1 MRLGGA
7 TMGTTWSVTYV
18 VEGAQTP
25 EPAEV
30 QADIEMVLEAVNDAM
45 STYRADSDIS
55 RFNNQPVQTP
65 FTAGPA
71 FLDVLQTARTIGT
84 LSGGAYDV
92 TVGPLVELW
101 GFGAS
106 TQGYREDIPDPA
118 AIAQARE
125 QVGQAH
131 LTVGDDGVL
140 VKTHP
145 VELDFSSLA
154 KGYAVDEVAR
164 ALRARGVARYLVEV
178 GGEMIV
184 AGLSPRGDPW
194 QIAIEQPVPGARAIA
209 AALRLTDIAVATSG
223 DYRNF
228 FEYEGKRYSHSI
240 DPRTGYPVDHELVSV
255 TVLHESAMQADA
267 WATALTVLGLDA
279 ALALAREQSLA
290 VYCIAQRDG
299 ELVHRYT
306 EQMAPYLAQRDL

>member
-1 MRLGGA
+1 
-7 TMGTTWSVTYV
+7 
-18 VEGAQTP
+18 
-25 EPAEV
+25 
-30 QADIEMVLEAVNDAM
+30 
-45 STYRADSDIS
+45 
-55 RFNNQPVQTP
+55 
-65 FTAGPA
+65 
-71 FLDVLQTARTIGT
+71 
-84 LSGGAYDV
+84 
-92 TVGPLVELW
+92 
-101 GFGAS
+101 
-106 TQGYREDIPDPA
+106 
-118 AIAQARE
+118 
-125 QVGQAH
+125 
-131 LTVGDDGVL
+131 
-140 VKTHP
+140 

-279 ALALAREQSLA
+279 ALVLAREQSLA